1 MEFTLKYAAQENCQC
16 NACAASDTCKLL
28 LVLDARGIGMRDLTG
43 EPFEFIRR
51 CTGVMQRHYPQKSFK
66 IFFVNVP
73 TWFGMVWKSIKP
85 MLNEATRAKTNIL
98 TESEV
103 ASGLLEY
110 IDADNLPVEYGGNCA
125 CNGGCEKHSAFQDL
139 QQSLV
144 DSVIQ
149 GTAFDAG
156 ELQTNDSTTDASATG
171 VQRSS
176 SGSDPTARTESKT
189 LSRTMSSRNKA
200 EMSQLCLVEDPIVLA
215 QSIPPGSFRDEVLM
229 AGFLLQRSLRHKHF
243 NPIWHRRFFILHRT
257 LTVHTAYLCSACM
270 N

>member
-1 MEFTLKYAAQENCQC
+1 MKYAAHEYCRC
-16 NACAASDTCKLL
+16 DACASSDTCKLL

-85 MLNEATRAKTNIL
+85 MLNEAPRAKTNIL

-125 CNGGCEKHSAFQDL
+125 CNGGCDKHSAFQEL

-149 GTAFDAG
+149 GKDFHVG
-156 ELQTNDSTTDASATG
+156 EHQTNDSTDSSPTG
-171 VQRSS
+171 VS
-176 SGSDPTARTESKT
+176 SGSDPMTNTESKT
-189 LSRTMSSRNKA
+189 LSRTMSSRNKD

-243 NPIWHRRFFILHRT
+243 NPIWHRRFFILHRKFA
-257 LTVHTAYLCSACM
+257 VCTADLYSTD
-270 N
+270 NN